1 MKFNFDKIVSD
12 DFVNGCESSE
22 TSVSLI
28 GVNILSKLSD

>member
-22 TSVSLI
+22 TSVTLMGI
-28 GVNILSKLSD
+28 